1 MPRTKEQFEDMRYKS
16 KNLIIDV
23 ATKLFANRGYHSTSM
38 NRIAKEAGV
47 AIGLTYNYFT
57 SKEDLL
63 KAIMVKS
70 MDTYNEHMMEIS
82 GEAMDNNDL
91 PALIEAA
98 YVGVCSETET
108 WLLFIRAMTEVR
120 GIDFS
125 DLTGDAFFDQFED
138 IALAYYTK
146 AGVSEPEEKAY
157 LISEMVYGMILSFVI
172 SQDLESFERT
182 KNNLIRYVLG

>member
-1 MPRTKEQFEDMRYKS
+1 MPRTKEQFEEMRQKS
-16 KNLIIDV
+16 RNLIIDV

-63 KAIMVKS
+63 KAIMVKA
-70 MDTYNEHMMEIS
+70 MDVYNDHMMTVS
-82 GEAMDNNDL
+82 AEAITNTDL

-98 YVGVCSETET
+98 YTGVRNETET

-125 DLTGDAFFDQFED
+125 DLNGDAFFDQFED
-138 IALAYYTK
+138 IALAYY
-146 AGVSEPEEKAY
+146 EKKNDPNAEDRAF

-182 KNNLIRYVLG
+182 KNSLIKYVV